1 MEVLLGLR
9 VKVPATEWG
18 LQEGAFW
25 GVIVQ
30 LGIDTSGSSCVGI
43 QFDGRD
49 LFHWPTD
56 MVLEWLADSMLMFK
70 RPRLGAQ
77 DKTILRPTA
86 SQREPTPWM
95 GAENVLRHVNE
106 HNQGQRCKGIPS
118 DEPSPSPPAVD
129 RLVHTSNM
137 SIGTTGAGRER
148 DCSGIVEPRGQV
160 ANDGVRWGAAYDE
173 LRDRRAFETIAQES
187 LRTCNHSTSS
197 NSSGGICAAGRG
209 LTAGASSSSL
219 QGPAPADLPADR
231 LEVESAGAADRI
243 SDGGAMPGLACGDA
257 GCGARGQAVG
267 CPSRTKQR
275 KDYHSLGLELIERLT
290 AQHSAGSSGGVPWT
304 ATNQDIQVP
313 SVAEQSGEERDLM
326 QQSDPQGPGA
336 LERRQMP
343 PRLVPSTLWSDRE
356 LSYCRSS
363 HRLRSSLI
371 Q

>member
-148 DCSGIVEPRGQV
+148 DCSGIVEPRGM
-160 ANDGVRWGAAYDE
+160 
-173 LRDRRAFETIAQES
+173 AQEQIR
-187 LRTCNHSTSS
+187 LRRQPKPT
-197 NSSGGICAAGRG
+197 
-209 LTAGASSSSL
+209 
-219 QGPAPADLPADR
+219 
-231 LEVESAGAADRI
+231 
-243 SDGGAMPGLACGDA
+243 GDP
-257 GCGARGQAVG
+257 R
-267 CPSRTKQR
+267 P
-275 KDYHSLGLELIERLT
+275 
-290 AQHSAGSSGGVPWT
+290 AGS
-304 ATNQDIQVP
+304 I
-313 SVAEQSGEERDLM
+313 L
-326 QQSDPQGPGA
+326 
-336 LERRQMP
+336 
-343 PRLVPSTLWSDRE
+343 
-356 LSYCRSS
+356 
-363 HRLRSSLI
+363 
-371 Q
+371 